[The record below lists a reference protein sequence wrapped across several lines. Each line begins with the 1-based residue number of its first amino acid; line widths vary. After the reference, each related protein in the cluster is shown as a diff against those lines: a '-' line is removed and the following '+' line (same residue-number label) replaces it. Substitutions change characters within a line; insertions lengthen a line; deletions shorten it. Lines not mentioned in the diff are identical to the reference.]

1 MTAFRVSYP
10 QLPKGALL
18 GVEGS
23 PTFEHSIAD
32 YPVLA
37 DAQPPTGKH
46 LEWKTVWLRLSSS
59 A

>member
-1 MTAFRVSYP
+1 MIAFRVSNP
-10 QLPKGALL
+10 QLPIGALS

-23 PTFEHSIAD
+23 PTFEHSVAD

-37 DAQPPTGKH
+37 DARPPMGKH
-46 LEWKTVWLRLSSS
+46 LEWKSVWLRLSSL